1 MQRGLSASEAA
12 AYRERGYHFPI
23 DIMPEQEADGLHRR
37 LIESGRLAGGRLE
50 GRMNQKPHLL
60 FPWIADLVRDAR
72 ILDAVESV
80 LGPNLLCWSSQFFM
94 KQPGDGA
101 FVSWH
106 QDATYWGLNSPD
118 VLTAWIALTPS
129 TREAGCMRV
138 IPGTQR
144 TQLAHA
150 DTFAEQNMLS
160 RGQEIAVDVEESQ
173 AVDIELRPGQ
183 MSLHHVLIVHGS
195 DPNRA
200 ALPRVGLAVRY
211 APTQIRQIGGETASA
226 TLVRGRDTSGY
237 FELEAAPEADLHPA
251 AVERHRRIVD
261 RQLGILY
268 SGAAK
273 AGKLGATAASR
284 NA

>member
-1 MQRGLSASEAA
+1 VNRGLSKSEAA
-12 AYRERGYHFPI
+12 AYGERGYHFPI
-23 DIMPEQEADGLHRR
+23 DVMSEAEAAGLHER
-37 LIESGRLAGGRLE
+37 LIESGRLVGGRLE

-72 ILDAVESV
+72 VLDAVESV

-138 IPGTQR
+138 IPGSQHR
-144 TQLAHA
+144 QLAHA
-150 DTFAEQNMLS
+150 DTFDEQNMLS
-160 RGQEIAVDVEESQ
+160 RGQEVAVAVDEAQ

-200 ALPRVGLAVRY
+200 ALPRIGLAVRY
-211 APTQIRQIGGETASA
+211 APTHIRQVDGERSGA
-226 TLVRGRDTSGY
+226 TLVRGRDAEGY
-237 FELEAAPEADLHPA
+237 FDLEPPPEADLHPA
-251 AVERHRRIVD
+251 ALERHRRILD
-261 RQLGILY
+261 RQLGVLY

-273 AGKLGATAASR
+273 PGKLGPGAA
-284 NA
+284 AAKP